1 MARGLKPE
9 DAFNKALYYTEG
21 PGRGQNWISALV
33 EQEREA
39 QVTYTLVA
47 TPTANFEGNLTVDV
61 AANVSADLAANGNT
75 VAVQSVQAVDTKAP
89 SVVISDDE
97 TGTANIAGGDVVYTF
112 QFSEGVT
119 DFTAADIDVVGG
131 TKGLFTA
138 VDADAAE

>member
-9 DAFNKALYYTEG
+9 DAFNKALYYTAG

-39 QVTYTLVA
+39 QVAYTLVV
-47 TPTANFEGNLTVDV
+47 TSTANFEDNLTVDV
-61 AANVSADLAANGNT
+61 AADLAANGNT

-112 QFSEGVT
+112 QFRKG
-119 DFTAADIDVVGG
+119 DRLYGG
-131 TKGLFTA
+131 RA
-138 VDADAAE
+138 

>member
-9 DAFNKALYYTEG
+9 DAFNRALYYTEG

-33 EQEREA
+33 AHEREA
-39 QVTYTLVA
+39 QVAYTLVVR
-47 TPTANFEGNLTVDV
+47 PTANFEDNL
-61 AANVSADLAANGNT
+61 NVGADLAANGNT

-131 TKGLFTA
+131 TKGLFT
-138 VDADAAE
+138 VVNADAAE